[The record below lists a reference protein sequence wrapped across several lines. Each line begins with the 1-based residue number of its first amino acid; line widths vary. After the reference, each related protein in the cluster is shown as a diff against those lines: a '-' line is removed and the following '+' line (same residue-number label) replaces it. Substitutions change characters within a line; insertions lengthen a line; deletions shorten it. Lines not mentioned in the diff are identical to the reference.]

1 MPRKRKIKTV
11 ATLPLATILDKAL
24 LGHASRYP
32 LPQGA
37 PVIVASGVPVLGA
50 GHVGTT
56 RPFIDLTLSN
66 SEIGVL
72 RALDSAETPAASQLS
87 KVATILF
94 EHGVSLQLIARILA
108 KPDTPT
114 VSRLIALAR
123 HPDLLTAMDKG
134 LSLGHARELLKIPF
148 PLRTRFLEHAL
159 AHSLSIRQLKALI
172 TAKPD
177 TADHDTK
184 QIQSQLSEALST
196 ETSLIWPQDGIK
208 TLSLTYF
215 TIEELQGTLENLLR
229 MAGTPV
235 AEPKPV
241 KRQISI
247 QITDTQEF
255 EALLGN
261 IPQG

>member
-1 MPRKRKIKTV
+1 MPRKRKIKSIYS
-11 ATLPLATILDKAL
+11 LPLAAGLPKTSLTYK
-24 LGHASRYP
+24 SRYP
-32 LPQGA
+32 LPHDAPIIVANGA
-37 PVIVASGVPVLGA
+37 PILGA
-50 GHVGTT
+50 GHISPT
-56 RPFIDLTLSN
+56 RPFIELSLSN
-66 SEIGVL
+66 SEIASL
-72 RALDSAETPAASQLS
+72 KALDATFTPTASQVS
-87 KVATILF
+87 HAATTLF
-94 EHGVSLQLIARILA
+94 QHGVSLQLIARILA

-134 LSLGHARELLKIPF
+134 LSLGHARELLKIPY
-148 PLRTRFLEHAL
+148 PHRTRFLEHAL
-159 AHSLSIRQLKALI
+159 AHSLSVRQLKALI
-172 TAKPD
+172 SAKPD

-196 ETSLIWPQDGIK
+196 EASLVWPQDGIK
-208 TLSLTYF
+208 TLTLAYF

-229 MAGTPV
+229 MAGAPV
-235 AEPKPV
+235 AAPKPI
-241 KRQISI
+241 KRQITI